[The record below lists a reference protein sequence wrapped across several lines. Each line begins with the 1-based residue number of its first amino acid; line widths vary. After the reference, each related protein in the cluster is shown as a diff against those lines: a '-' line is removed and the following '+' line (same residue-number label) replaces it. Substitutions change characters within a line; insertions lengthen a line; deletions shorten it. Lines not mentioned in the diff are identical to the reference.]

1 VRRVSRTTG
10 ITSYRVEAFS
20 DGVFSIAATLLV
32 LQLHVPT
39 QAEGDLGQAL
49 LSQWPSY
56 ASYAVSFMTIGI
68 IWVNHHALFANVHHV
83 DRPLLLINLLLLL
96 SVSTIPFPTALL
108 GRYIGEGEPSHLAA
122 AIYGIVMLCMSLCFT
137 ALWVRVSRD
146 ARLAVARLN
155 PRRTV
160 FRGLAGLV
168 AYTVGIALAFVSAE
182 ASLVLYGSAAIFY
195 LLPPGTGVV
204 R

>member
-1 VRRVSRTTG
+1 MNRASHTAG
-10 ITSYRVEAFS
+10 ITSNRVEAFS

-39 QAEGDLGQAL
+39 QAEGDFGHAL

-56 ASYAVSFMTIGI
+56 ASYVVSFMTIGI
-68 IWVNHHALFANVHHV
+68 IWVNHHTLFANVRRV

-122 AIYGIVMLCMSLCFT
+122 AIYGIVMLSMSLSFT
-137 ALWVRVSRD
+137 ALWARVSRD
-146 ARLAVARLN
+146 ARLDVARLN
-155 PRRTV
+155 PRRPV
-160 FRGLAGLV
+160 LRSLAGLV
-168 AYTVGIALAFVSAE
+168 AYTLGIALAFVSAE
-182 ASLVLYGSAAIFY
+182 ASLVVYGSVAIFY
-195 LLPPGTGVV
+195 LLPPV
-204 R
+204 RE